1 MRCTFLIALVIA
13 AAWCLPTT
21 ATAQTT
27 ALFVDSQPGDPIGGG
42 LQYLLE
48 APNYTFQ
55 VQRNLQNGVGVSVS
69 TSWSMDFTAT
79 DNVPLQ
85 PGAYYGTLEDPWTKF
100 NGMHIAHNF
109 TPTDPTGRFVVREIE
124 YGPTGDVLKL
134 AIDFEQHMFDGGPGL
149 FGAIRFHS
157 TISSLVPFDGAYP
170 SYVVRVSSNA
180 HGVVSGEGL
189 DCRGSGPVCEVSF
202 STPTTMTLDATPDP
216 GYIFAGWSPPC
227 NGTKSISLFVNTV
240 KPCEALFTPLTPS
253 SPQTLFWL
261 NSQPEPYAFGGGTR
275 EVYSPFNS
283 RWSFQVW
290 GNAGVA
296 NTIVLDLDSV
306 EAKREVDWTFYISA
320 PGNQPLVPGTYPAN
334 GLLRVSWGS
343 VGCLAVGGSFTVH
356 ELVVANR
363 VVTKLAIDFQHQCGS
378 GLTGSLFGSIRFN
391 SLLAPNG
398 SLAIDLSGQGSVA
411 LSPSGRVCSS
421 DCAETQPAGT
431 IVQLAPTPASP
442 DWVFPGWSGD
452 SDCVDGTL
460 TLDAPTMCRTGF
472 QGIPIAHSVTPNAGT
487 GTTQTFTLRY
497 SSSIGANDL
506 ATVRVR
512 FGASNVGPG
521 TCTASYGPFG
531 LWSLLNDAGTEWKTP
546 GALGSLSNSQCT
558 LNLGYSSA
566 VKSGND
572 VILTLNITFD
582 ASFAGS
588 KNIYML
594 ATSAT
599 GSSSGWGQR
608 GTWTVGPDLVQVI
621 SLSPQYG
628 SGAAQA
634 FTLQYSDL
642 AGAGDLSIARVRFGY
657 TSGDAAGTCSAW
669 YDANAATIR
678 LMNDAGVWGSP
689 VPLGSGTL
697 SNSQCTLNLASS
709 TATLSGNDLTLMLN
723 ITFAPAFAG
732 PKDIFMLAGSKATT
746 YAKTVWLR
754 MGTWWVG
761 PMLDA
766 TSIAPG
772 SGMGTTQTFTALFYD
787 SMGVTNDLRVARVR
801 FGASTVGA
809 CAVDYNAMTNQVRLL
824 DDAGA
829 APPFG
834 PFSGTLANSQC
845 TVDLGQSSA
854 TANGAD
860 LTLNLRIT
868 FKPALLGWQPIYL
881 RANSNFGSVTTGWLW
896 RGQWY
901 AGTNVQA
908 SSVTPSNGS
917 GSAQTFTLAYSDAD
931 GVTADLKAARVRFR
945 GFGGLNGLCV
955 VDYNAMIDQVR
966 MQDDAGNWGAFTS
979 FGAGTLSNS
988 FCTLD
993 LAQSSAAPSGT
1004 NLTLTLRLSFT
1015 PAFAGS
1021 RVIDMR
1027 ANSNSGSTSNW
1038 IQRGN
1043 FTVTP

>member
-1 MRCTFLIALVIA
+1 MRHTLLAALVITA
-13 AAWCLPTT
+13 TWCTPPT

-55 VQRNLQNGVGVSVS
+55 VQRNFQNGVGVSVS

-134 AIDFEQHMFDGGPGL
+134 AIDFEQHMFNGGPGL

-157 TISSLVPFDGAYP
+157 TISSLVPFDGVYP

-180 HGVVSGEGL
+180 HGVVTGEGL

-202 STPTTMTLDATPDP
+202 STPTTMTLTATPDP

-227 NGTKSISLFVNTV
+227 NGTKSILLFVNTV

-253 SPQTLFWL
+253 SPQTLMWL
-261 NSQPEPYAFGGGTR
+261 NSQPGSFGGGTR

-290 GNAGVA
+290 GNAGIA

-306 EAKREVDWTFYISA
+306 GAKNEADWTFYISA
-320 PGNQPLVPGTYPAN
+320 PGNQPLGPGTFPAKD
-334 GLLRVSWGS
+334 LLLISSGS
-343 VGCLAVGGSFTVH
+343 VSCTAVGGSFTVH

-391 SLLAPNG
+391 SLLAPTG

-411 LSPSGRVCSS
+411 LSPSGRVCAN
-421 DCAETQPAGT
+421 DCAEADPAGT
-431 IVQLAPTPASP
+431 LVQLAATPASS

-460 TLDAPTMCRTGF
+460 TLDAPTLCVTGF
-472 QGIPIAHSVTPNAGT
+472 QAIPTAPSVTPNAGT

-497 SSSIGANDL
+497 SSSIGASDL
-506 ATVRVR
+506 ATMRVR

-521 TCTASYGPFG
+521 TCTASYAPFG
-531 LWSLLNDAGTEWKTP
+531 VWSLLNDAGTEWKTS
-546 GALGSLSNSQCT
+546 GAPGSLSNSQCT

-566 VKSGND
+566 VNSGND
-572 VILTLNITFD
+572 VIVTLNITFD
-582 ASFAGS
+582 ASFAGT

-599 GSSSGWGQR
+599 GSSSGWKQR
-608 GTWTVGPDLVQVI
+608 GTWTIGPDLVQVI
-621 SLSPQYG
+621 SLSPDFG
-628 SGAAQA
+628 SGASQA
-634 FTLQYSDL
+634 FTLHYSDL
-642 AGAGDLSIARVRFGY
+642 AGAGDLSIARVRFAY
-657 TSGDAAGTCSAW
+657 NSGDAAGTCSAW

-678 LMNDAGVWGSP
+678 LMNDAGAWGSP

-709 TATLSGNDLTLMLN
+709 TATLSGPDLTLVLS
-723 ITFAPAFAG
+723 IAFTPAFLG
-732 PKDIFMLAGSKATT
+732 PKDIFMVAGSKATA
-746 YAKTVWLR
+746 YAKTVWLP
-754 MGTWWVG
+754 MGWWWVG

-766 TSIAPG
+766 ASVIPG
-772 SGMGTTQTFTALFYD
+772 SGMGTTQTFSVLFTD
-787 SMGVTNDLRVARVR
+787 SMGATNDLRVARFRV
-801 FGASTVGA
+801 GESTIGA
-809 CAVDYNAMTNQVRLL
+809 CVVDYNAMTNQVRLL
-824 DDAGA
+824 DDAGV

-834 PFSGTLANSQC
+834 PFSGTRENSQC
-845 TVDLGQSSA
+845 AVDLDHSSA
-854 TANGAD
+854 SAVVTN

-868 FKPALLGWQPIYL
+868 FKPALLGWRNIYL
-881 RANSNFGSVTTGWLW
+881 RANSDFGASTGWIW
-896 RGQWY
+896 RGIWY

-908 SSVTPSNGS
+908 SSVTPSSGS

-945 GFGGLNGLCV
+945 GFSSLSTEQCV

-966 MQDDAGNWGAFTS
+966 IQDDVGNWSPFTS

-1004 NLTLTLRLSFT
+1004 NLTLTLRLAFT

-1021 RVIDMR
+1021 RLIEMR
-1027 ANSNSGSTSNW
+1027 ANSNTGSTSNW
-1038 IQRGN
+1038 IQRGS